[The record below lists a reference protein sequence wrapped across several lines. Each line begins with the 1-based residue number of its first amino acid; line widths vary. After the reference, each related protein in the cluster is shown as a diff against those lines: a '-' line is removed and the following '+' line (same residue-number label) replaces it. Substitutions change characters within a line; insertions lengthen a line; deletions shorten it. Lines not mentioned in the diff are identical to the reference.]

1 MKQRFYREEMD
12 MTKDIFV
19 FIESK
24 DGAVRKTS
32 FELMSKAKE
41 IAERSGSSTYAVIVG
56 HSVRQSAEELRAWA
70 DRVIFVDKESL
81 KEYRW
86 DSYTGI
92 MEALIKKYEP
102 NMVFGASTLTG
113 KDLFARLAARLDVPI
128 VSDAIGIDFEG
139 ENPRVKKPLFGGK
152 IISWMGLGSS
162 ETALITFRPNTFSIE
177 KRALAG
183 EIIEETLEIL
193 EDSRMHIIGVS
204 KADMKKVDLQE
215 ADFIICGG
223 RGMKAPECF
232 QMLEE
237 VADVMGGRVGATRA
251 VVDAKWRDYDDQVG
265 KSGKTVSPKLYIGC
279 GISGALHH
287 TMGMDTSKVI
297 VAVNKDPNAPIFQY
311 ADYGIVD
318 DLFDIVPILKEELRR
333 TKEEI

>member
-1 MKQRFYREEMD
+1 M
-12 MTKDIFV
+12 
-19 FIESK
+19 
-24 DGAVRKTS
+24 
-32 FELMSKAKE
+32 
-41 IAERSGSSTYAVIVG
+41 VIG
-56 HSVRQSAEELRAWA
+56 HGIRQTAEELRAWA
-70 DRVIFVDKESL
+70 DKVIAVENEAL

-86 DSYTGI
+86 DSYTGV

-102 NMVFGASTLTG
+102 NMVFAASTITG

-128 VSDAIGIDFEG
+128 VSDAIGIDYEG
-139 ENPRVKKPLFGGK
+139 ENLRIKKPLFGGR
-152 IISWMGLGSS
+152 IISWMGCRSS

-177 KRALAG
+177 KKALAG
-183 EIIEETLEIL
+183 EVIEETLEVL
-193 EDSRMHIIGVS
+193 EDPRVNILGVS
-204 KADMKKVDLQE
+204 KAAVKKVDLQE

-232 QMLEE
+232 QMLED
-237 VADVMGGRVGATRA
+237 VADVMGGRVGASRA
-251 VVDAKWRDYDDQVG
+251 VVDAKWRDYDDQIG

-311 ADYGIVD
+311 ADYGVVD
-318 DLFDIVPILKEELRR
+318 DLFDILPILKEELRK
-333 TKEEI
+333 TKEEM